1 VAARRIGVVVPLEQA
16 ADVPERYIG
25 GKAARLAALG
35 RAGFRVPR
43 GFCVTV
49 AAYERFLAEAALA
62 DRIAME
68 LGRKSF
74 EALRWE
80 EVWDA
85 ALRVRN
91 AFLAAPVPHAIAS
104 ALQRM
109 LRRLRLDGPLAVRS
123 SAPGEDSAA

>member
-80 EVWDA
+80 EV
-85 ALRVRN
+85 
-91 AFLAAPVPHAIAS
+91 S